1 MTNFILVLILI
12 MNYSNIAVCDQPDLF
27 TPKNNTEHRYHII
40 PDVMNK
46 IQVLENNI
54 NKTGAKIY
62 DADSLPV
69 FPGFPKVINGQ
80 STEGGIY
87 CQMDT
92 DSDME
97 IVYGIGTTIQAWNID
112 GSIVSGWPK
121 TLTYNTHGAPSYGV
135 IDGDG
140 ESEIVKGT
148 A

>member
-1 MTNFILVLILI
+1 MKMTNFILVLILI
-12 MNYSNIAVCDQPDLF
+12 MNYSNIAFCEQPDLF
-27 TPKNNTEHRYHII
+27 IPNNNTEYSYHII

-46 IQVLENNI
+46 AQVLESNI
-54 NKTGAKIY
+54 SNTGAQIY

-112 GSIVSGWPK
+112 GSIVTGWPK
-121 TLTYNTHGAPSYGV
+121 TLTYNTQGAPAYGDT
-135 IDGDG
+135 DGDG
-140 ESEIVKGT
+140 D
-148 A
+148 